1 MAVERMRHRIWADQD
16 QWERWVGHF
25 TTSRG
30 IRRLPI
36 THDTREQAMI
46 AAGEAMC
53 DLLDQQEILATPTP
67 PRGAKKFA
75 VMKVGRRH
83 VRLAAIG

>member
-1 MAVERMRHRIWADQD
+1 MSEERMKHRIWAEQD
-16 QWERWVGHF
+16 EYGRWVGHF

-30 IRRLPI
+30 IRKMPI
-36 THDTREQAMI
+36 PSETKESALIDAGQAMC
-46 AAGEAMC
+46 A
-53 DLLDQQEILATPTP
+53 LLDQQEILATPAA

-75 VMKVGRRH
+75 VHKLGRRH